1 MKVVKTLKKQLE
13 LAAQKNL
20 FIPCNGRYLLV
31 GINQVFDMQ
40 GTTFYTNEKAE
51 KIVIDAQELKRL
63 YKKVAGV
70 KR

>member
-1 MKVVKTLKKQLE
+1 MKVVKKLQKQLE

-31 GINQVFDMQ
+31 GVDQVIDMQ
-40 GTTFYTNEKAE
+40 GTTFYTDEKV
-51 KIVIDAQELKRL
+51 KNVVIDAQELKRL

-70 KR
+70 NQ